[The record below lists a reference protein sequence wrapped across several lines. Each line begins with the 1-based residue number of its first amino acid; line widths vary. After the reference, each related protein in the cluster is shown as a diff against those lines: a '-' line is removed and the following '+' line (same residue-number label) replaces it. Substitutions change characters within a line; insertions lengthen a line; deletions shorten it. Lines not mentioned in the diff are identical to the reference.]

1 MLIPSVAQFHELKQS
16 LDLPGVARWSQV
28 MNPPTEGRTITLRQQ
43 LDPDAGREGPG
54 RSGILPVLEPNDL
67 AQGCLR
73 HVVKGPGIARMVGQA
88 EERKYHIGR
97 RCIGQVRF
105 AFSARLNANGSKFVH
120 EVAHHLV
127 LASQDTDA
135 LAWDLLV

>member
-16 LDLPGVARWSQV
+16 LDLPGIARWSQV

-54 RSGILPVLEPNDL
+54 RSVILPVPEPNDL

-73 HVVKGPGIARMVGQA
+73 HMVKGRGIVRMVGQS
-88 EERKYHIGR
+88 EERKYRIGR

-105 AFSARLNANGSKFVH
+105 AFSARLNANVSKFVH
-120 EVAHHLV
+120 EVAHHPV
-127 LASQDTDA
+127 SASQNTDA
-135 LAWDLLV
+135 FARDLSV

>member
-105 AFSARLNANGSKFVH
+105 AFSARLNANGSEFVH
-120 EVAHHLV
+120 EVAHHFV
-127 LASQDTDA
+127 LASQDTYA